1 MTVLTCLVDLCP
13 RTGKPVDMRL
23 CCGGCPHYRKAPWS
37 EFGKVTCGHPKAAK
51 APEPVR
57 EANRLAFRE
66 TAKFGGHLL
75 YAGPLRGDVGD

>member
-1 MTVLTCLVDLCP
+1 VMVLKCFVDLCP
-13 RTGKPVDMRL
+13 RTGKPVDMRR
-23 CCGGCPHYRKAPWS
+23 CVNCAHYRKAPWS
-37 EFGKVTCGHPKAAK
+37 EFGSVTCSHPKAAK

-75 YAGPLRGDVGD
+75 YAGPLRRDVGD